1 MTNRNTG
8 PRFDGHTDRINARGR
23 ALPYGS
29 SVLSEDF
36 LDRLRR
42 LKDAS
47 GLTWAGLADAI
58 GVDKKQL
65 RRWRRNG
72 VEPSGGPMLSLVR
85 FAARIPGGMDILM
98 GEGFQMAL
106 FTDEDPRES

>member
-1 MTNRNTG
+1 MTNRNAE
-8 PRFDGHTDRINARGR
+8 PRFDGYTDRTDARGR
-23 ALPYGS
+23 LLPYGS
-29 SVLSEDF
+29 GVLSEDF
-36 LDRLRR
+36 LDRLRT
-42 LKDAS
+42 LKEAS

-85 FAARIPGGMDILM
+85 FAGRIPGGLDILM
-98 GEGFQMAL
+98 GEGFQMTL
-106 FTDEDPRES
+106 FEEDEKEKG